1 MIKNYKILTEYLP
14 SGTQNEGHPDLLRRQ
29 KFGGDLDRP
38 DALRRLRLGLPILRR
53 EPTDRR
59 LPEKIRRL
67 LLQRKMLQGRIEET
81 G

>member
-1 MIKNYKILTEYLP
+1 MIKIFEIQTYSFL
-14 SGTQNEGHPDLLRRQ
+14 SGTQNEGHPELLRRQ
-29 KFGGDLDRP
+29 KFGVDLDRP